1 MMKKMNMI
9 QYQEY
14 NKAKKTRNIKRS
26 KHDKIVT
33 DYENQKRRHLE
44 KQATKMLKNE
54 ERNDKLKEK
63 DIKTDFFDKF

>member
-1 MMKKMNMI
+1 M
-9 QYQEY
+9 
-14 NKAKKTRNIKRS
+14 AKKTRNIKRS